1 MITTRRNI
9 MEQNQQNLLEMIDR
23 PAFVVKDGII
33 VACNQPAKNRQIPV
47 GEPIEQFLQDHIH
60 AYANFQGGILYLTLQ
75 IGWIQCGA
83 TVIRQDDGDI
93 FLLDTDADQAQL
105 RALALAAQ
113 QLRIPLSNVMTVA
126 DCLFPE
132 LQDTT
137 QKEKASQMYRALFQL
152 MRVITNM
159 ADAERYTG
167 LDAPSFENT
176 ELCCFFREITEKA
189 HTSLEKTGVKL
200 CFSCPETPIFT
211 MVDRERMER
220 AVYNLISN
228 AVKFSCP
235 GDEVAIT
242 LSKTGKMACLTVED
256 HGDGIASHVQA
267 TLFHRYMREPAIEDS
282 RFGLGL
288 GMTLIRSVA
297 ADHGGTVLLEQS
309 QGTRVAM
316 TMAIRKEIPG
326 TLRTPKLRIGDYAGG
341 RDLGQLEFAE
351 TLPPSA
357 YEE

>member
-1 MITTRRNI
+1 
-9 MEQNQQNLLEMIDR
+9 MEQYKQSLLEMIDR

-33 VACNQPAKNRQIPV
+33 TECNQPAKNRQIPV
-47 GEPIEQFLQDHIH
+47 GEAVTQLLQEHSE
-60 AYANFQGGILYLTLQ
+60 AYARYQNGILYLTLQ
-75 IGWIQCGA
+75 IGWIRCGA

-93 FLLDTDADQAQL
+93 FLMDMDADQAQL
-105 RALALAAQ
+105 RTLALAAQ
-113 QLRIPLSNVMTVA
+113 QLRVPLSNVMTVA

-132 LQDTT
+132 LQETP

-167 LDAPSFENT
+167 LDAPTFENT
-176 ELCCFFREITEKA
+176 ELCSFFREITEKA
-189 HTSLEKTGVKL
+189 HASLEQAKVSL
-200 CFSCPETPIFT
+200 RYSCPETPIFSIA
-211 MVDRERMER
+211 DRERMER

-228 AVKFSCP
+228 AVKFSRP
-235 GDEVAIT
+235 GDDVAIT
-242 LSKTGKMACLTVED
+242 LTRTGKMACLTVED
-256 HGDGIASHVQA
+256 HGDGIDPHVQGS
-267 TLFHRYMREPAIEDS
+267 LFHRYMREPAIEDS

-309 QGTRVAM
+309 QGTRVAL
-316 TMAIRKEIPG
+316 TMAIRKEAPG
-326 TLRTPKLRIGDYAGG
+326 ILRSPKLRIGDYAGG
-341 RDLGQLEFAE
+341 RDLGLLEFSDS
-351 TLPPSA
+351 LPTCA

>member
-1 MITTRRNI
+1 
-9 MEQNQQNLLEMIDR
+9 MEQNNQNLLEMIDR

-33 VACNQPAKNRQIPV
+33 IQCNQPAKNRQIPV
-47 GEPIEQFLQDHIH
+47 GATVAQLLQEHGE
-60 AYANFQGGILYLTLQ
+60 AYTHFQGGILYLTLQ
-75 IGWIQCGA
+75 IGWIRCGA

-93 FLLDTDADQAQL
+93 FLMDMDADQAQL
-105 RALALAAQ
+105 RTLALAAQ
-113 QLRIPLSNVMTVA
+113 QLRVPLSNVMTVA

-132 LQDTT
+132 LQEEP

-152 MRVITNM
+152 MRLITNM

-167 LDAPSFENT
+167 LDAPTFENT
-176 ELCCFFREITEKA
+176 ELCSFFREITEKVHA
-189 HTSLEKTGVKL
+189 SLEQTKVSL
-200 CFSCPETPIFT
+200 RFSCPELPVFT
-211 MVDRERMER
+211 IVDRERMER

-228 AVKFSCP
+228 AVKFSRP

-242 LSKTGKMACLTVED
+242 LTKSGKMACLTVED
-256 HGDGIASHVQA
+256 HGDGIDSHVQGS
-267 TLFHRYMREPAIEDS
+267 LFHRYMREPAIEDS

-316 TMAIRKEIPG
+316 TIAIRKEASG

-341 RDLGQLEFAE
+341 RDLGLLEFSDS
-351 TLPPSA
+351 LPASA
-357 YEE
+357 YEETI